1 MGIYLYSKVRYYYAV
16 LLLLRWLVVSDS
28 FQPHE
33 LQHASLPCPSL
44 FPEVCSNSHPL
55 NLWCHEGV
63 SSFVPFTSALNL
75 SQHQGLLQ
83 WGSSSNEYSELIS
96 FRIDWLDL
104 LAVLGSLKSLLQHHN
119 CKVAT
124 LPSSAFTVCQLYLNK
139 GLTKKQT
146 NKQTKL
152 AACC

>member
-1 MGIYLYSKVRYYYAV
+1 MPQNTPMGIYLYSKVRYYYTV

-28 FQPHE
+28 FHPMNC
-33 LQHASLPCPSL
+33 SMPVFSVPSL

-104 LAVLGSLKSLLQHHN
+104 LAVQGALRSLLKHH
-119 CKVAT
+119 CSKHQFFGA
-124 LPSSAFTVCQLYLNK
+124 QLSL
-139 GLTKKQT
+139 
-146 NKQTKL
+146 
-152 AACC
+152 